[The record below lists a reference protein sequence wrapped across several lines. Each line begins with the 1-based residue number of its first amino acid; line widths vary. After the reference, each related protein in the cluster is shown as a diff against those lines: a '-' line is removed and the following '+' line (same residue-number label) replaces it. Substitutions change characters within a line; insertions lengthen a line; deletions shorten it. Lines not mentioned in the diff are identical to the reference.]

1 MSKYGKWIGGG
12 LGWVL
17 GGPIGALLG
26 FAFGSMFD
34 GMQSGKY
41 EYKGQLGGFAD
52 GQQTQTGDFNV
63 SLLILSAAVMRAD
76 GKVVKAELDYV
87 KRFLIQQFGI
97 DEAERQLLILREIL
111 KQQINLYEV
120 CSQIKQYMEYPS
132 RLQLLHYLFGI
143 SSADGQF
150 HPSETDTIQQISN
163 YLGISVSDFASIKAM
178 FFKDNG
184 SAYKIL
190 EVSPDASDEEVKSA
204 YRKMAQHYHPDKVS
218 HLGEDIQ
225 KAAQEKFQKLNNA
238 YSEIKKQ
245 RGMN

>member
-76 GKVVKAELDYV
+76 GKVVKA
-87 KRFLIQQFGI
+87 
-97 DEAERQLLILREIL
+97 
-111 KQQINLYEV
+111 
-120 CSQIKQYMEYPS
+120 
-132 RLQLLHYLFGI
+132 
-143 SSADGQF
+143 
-150 HPSETDTIQQISN
+150 
-163 YLGISVSDFASIKAM
+163 
-178 FFKDNG
+178 
-184 SAYKIL
+184 
-190 EVSPDASDEEVKSA
+190 
-204 YRKMAQHYHPDKVS
+204 
-218 HLGEDIQ
+218 
-225 KAAQEKFQKLNNA
+225 
-238 YSEIKKQ
+238 
-245 RGMN
+245 

>member
-120 CSQIKQYMEYPS
+120 CSQIKQYMIAIRKEMDEITE
-132 RLQLLHYLFGI
+132 GK
-143 SSADGQF
+143 AD
-150 HPSETDTIQQISN
+150 
-163 YLGISVSDFASIKAM
+163 
-178 FFKDNG
+178 KDNNVIKNAPHTARMVTADEWKYPY
-184 SAYKIL
+184 SRQQAAYPVASLYNNKYWCPVTKID
-190 EVSPDASDEEVKSA
+190 DAWGDRNLMCTCA
-204 YRKMAQHYHPDKVS
+204 PI
-218 HLGEDIQ
+218 EDY
-225 KAAQEKFQKLNNA
+225 K
-238 YSEIKKQ
+238 
-245 RGMN
+245 